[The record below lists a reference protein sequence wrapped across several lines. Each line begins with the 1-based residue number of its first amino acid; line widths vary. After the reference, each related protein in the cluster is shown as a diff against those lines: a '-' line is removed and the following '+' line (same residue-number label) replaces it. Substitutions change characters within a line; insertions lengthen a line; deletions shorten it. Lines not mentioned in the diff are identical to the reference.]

1 MSFKNKIIL
10 VTVILFIA
18 ALDMSFIYLVNKS
31 SDFLYNNEYTSAQN
45 EQQFIIQNING
56 ILKGSV
62 NKNVSKQKMCE
73 DIVSAYNVFYK
84 QYNVNLKLVES
95 DKAKKSNNAKNIVI
109 TEELDS
115 PYSEFTLLYEKNT
128 DSLYNMQLEWRHIFF
143 IINIVFV
150 LGIALIGSAVITRLF
165 KPLDVILKSIRNV
178 RNGNYTERINIK
190 SNDEFGEI
198 ALEYNNMAD
207 AVQNAVI
214 KLQNTATEKELLA
227 ENMAHELRNPL
238 TSIKGFSEYL
248 LKGNSS
254 DENRMTAL
262 KYIYDETTRLQKLC
276 NKMLDI
282 SLQNHSG
289 ITIDSV
295 DINNLIDEIKR
306 AEYVKFNDKGVELE
320 VEADI
325 STLKADKSLLIS
337 LITNLLDNSVNA
349 SEKGQK
355 VNLKFYNE
363 GENTVISVVDNGKGM
378 EEEYVNK
385 IFEPFYRID
394 KSRSRENGG
403 AGLGLAL
410 CMNIVNL
417 HNGKI
422 EVNSKHNEGTEFKV
436 FLPTIYNGFIT
447 F

>member
-31 SDFLYNNEYTSAQN
+31 SDFLYNNEYISAQN

-56 ILKGSV
+56 ILKGSE

-84 QYNVNLKLVES
+84 QYNVNLKLIEN
-95 DKAKKSNNAKNIVI
+95 DEAKETYDSKNIVI
-109 TEELDS
+109 SEVLDS
-115 PYSEFTLLYEKNT
+115 PYSEFTLIYEKNT
-128 DSLYNMQLEWRHIFF
+128 DSLYNMQREWRRIFF

-214 KLQNTATEKELLA
+214 ELQNTANEKELLA

-289 ITIDSV
+289 ITIESIDV
-295 DINNLIDEIKR
+295 NNLTDEIKR

-320 VEADI
+320 IETDI
-325 STLKADKSLLIS
+325 STLKADKDLLIS
-337 LITNLLDNSVNA
+337 LITNLLDNSANA
-349 SEKGQK
+349 SERGQK
-355 VNLKFYNE
+355 VNLKFSNE
-363 GENTVISVVDNGKGM
+363 DENTVISVADNGRGM

-422 EVNSKHNEGTEFKV
+422 TVDSKPNEGTKFKI
-436 FLPTIYNGFIT
+436 FLPDIYN
-447 F
+447 

>member
-31 SDFLYNNEYTSAQN
+31 SDFLYNNEYISAQN

-56 ILKGSV
+56 ILKGSE

-84 QYNVNLKLVES
+84 QYNVNLKLIEN
-95 DKAKKSNNAKNIVI
+95 DEAKETYDSKNIVI
-109 TEELDS
+109 SEVLDS
-115 PYSEFTLLYEKNT
+115 PYSEFTLIYEKNT
-128 DSLYNMQLEWRHIFF
+128 DSLYNMQREWRRIFF

-254 DENRMTAL
+254 DENRITAL

-289 ITIDSV
+289 ITIENI
-295 DINNLIDEIKR
+295 DINNLTDEIKR
-306 AEYVKFNDKGVELE
+306 AEYVKFNDKGIELE

-325 STLKADKSLLIS
+325 STLKADRSLLIS
-337 LITNLLDNSVNA
+337 LITNYNTKYKRYS
-349 SEKGQK
+349 KG
-355 VNLKFYNE
+355 
-363 GENTVISVVDNGKGM
+363 
-378 EEEYVNK
+378 
-385 IFEPFYRID
+385 
-394 KSRSRENGG
+394 
-403 AGLGLAL
+403 
-410 CMNIVNL
+410 
-417 HNGKI
+417 
-422 EVNSKHNEGTEFKV
+422 
-436 FLPTIYNGFIT
+436 
-447 F
+447 

>member
-1 MSFKNKIIL
+1 M
-10 VTVILFIA
+10 
-18 ALDMSFIYLVNKS
+18 
-31 SDFLYNNEYTSAQN
+31 
-45 EQQFIIQNING
+45 
-56 ILKGSV
+56 
-62 NKNVSKQKMCE
+62 
-73 DIVSAYNVFYK
+73 
-84 QYNVNLKLVES
+84 
-95 DKAKKSNNAKNIVI
+95 
-109 TEELDS
+109 
-115 PYSEFTLLYEKNT
+115 
-128 DSLYNMQLEWRHIFF
+128 
-143 IINIVFV
+143 FV

-214 KLQNTATEKELLA
+214 ELQNTANEKELLA

-289 ITIDSV
+289 ITIESIDV
-295 DINNLIDEIKR
+295 NNLTDEIKR

-320 VEADI
+320 IETDI
-325 STLKADKSLLIS
+325 STLKADKDLLIS
-337 LITNLLDNSVNA
+337 LITNLLDNSANA
-349 SEKGQK
+349 SERGQK
-355 VNLKFYNE
+355 VNLKFSNE
-363 GENTVISVVDNGKGM
+363 DENTVISVADNGRGM

-422 EVNSKHNEGTEFKV
+422 TVDSKPNEGTKFKI
-436 FLPTIYNGFIT
+436 FLPDIYN
-447 F
+447 

>member
-1 MSFKNKIIL
+1 
-10 VTVILFIA
+10 
-18 ALDMSFIYLVNKS
+18 
-31 SDFLYNNEYTSAQN
+31 
-45 EQQFIIQNING
+45 
-56 ILKGSV
+56 
-62 NKNVSKQKMCE
+62 
-73 DIVSAYNVFYK
+73 
-84 QYNVNLKLVES
+84 
-95 DKAKKSNNAKNIVI
+95 
-109 TEELDS
+109 
-115 PYSEFTLLYEKNT
+115 
-128 DSLYNMQLEWRHIFF
+128 
-143 IINIVFV
+143 VFV

-248 LKGNSS
+248 LKGNLS
-254 DENRMTAL
+254 DENRITAL

-289 ITIDSV
+289 ITIENI
-295 DINNLIDEIKR
+295 DINNLTDEIKR

-320 VEADI
+320 VESDI
-325 STLKADKSLLIS
+325 STLKADKDLLIS
-337 LITNLLDNSVNA
+337 LLTNLLDNSVNA

-355 VNLKFYNE
+355 VNLKFSND
-363 GENTVISVVDNGKGM
+363 GGNTVISVVDNGRGM

-422 EVNSKHNEGTEFKV
+422 SVNSKPGEGTEFKI
-436 FLPTIYNGFIT
+436 FLPDIYN
-447 F
+447 